1 VPSLRELLEL
11 RVAVPADAGP
21 TDALVQAN
29 LTGTMQLYRVP
40 LTGGELEQLT
50 DEAEPVGGRF
60 LPDGRIVA
68 TMDAGGNERTQL
80 YLLEPGA
87 PLEPLVVE
95 PEFIHW
101 GAQVSPD
108 GRLLAYSCNRR
119 NGVDFDVF
127 VRDLESGEE
136 RTIFAPGGLCESLA
150 FSPDGRSVAVEQL
163 TEKPG
168 DNELWLAPLDG
179 EPELLSPH
187 DDEAFFGTPAW
198 AGGHLYYATNS
209 GRDTQAI
216 GRHGEGVVLES
227 HWDLTCSA
235 DPAGRWLLV
244 AENADGYSRLELRD
258 GATLELHA
266 ELPLPGRGVVEDVAL
281 PRPVFTPDGGTLV
294 YGFTS
299 PVEPGDVWAHEIA
312 SGETRRL
319 TRTHEDLDDLV
330 EPELHRFDSFD
341 GESVP
346 LYLYE
351 NEGRPVVIDIH
362 GGPESQERPVWNP
375 LIQWFVANG
384 YAVAAP
390 NVRGSTGYGRR
401 YEHLDDVRLRL
412 DSVLD
417 VVALHD
423 WLGPERPAVLWGGSY
438 GGYMVLAGLAF
449 HPDRWAA
456 GVDIVG
462 ISSLVTFL
470 ENTSAYRRAFRERE
484 YGSLEHDR
492 EFLESV
498 SPLSRV
504 EQIRAPLFVIHGAN
518 DPRVPLSEAQQL
530 HATLTERGVPCE
542 LLVYEDEGHGLK
554 KLRNR
559 LDAYPRAVEFLGRVL
574 ETEEL
579 DAGAVDVTE
588 PSAQT

>member
-1 VPSLRELLEL
+1 M
-11 RVAVPADAGP
+11 PADAGA
-21 TDALVQAN
+21 THALVQAN
-29 LTGTMQLYRVP
+29 LTGTMQLYRIP
-40 LTGGELEQLT
+40 LGGGDLEQLT
-50 DEAEPVGGRF
+50 DEAEPVGGQY

-68 TMDAGGNERTQL
+68 AMDAGGNERTQL
-80 YLLEPGA
+80 YLLEPGLS
-87 PLEPLVVE
+87 LEPLVVE
-95 PEFIHW
+95 PEFVHW
-101 GAQVSPD
+101 GARVSPD

-119 NGVDFDVF
+119 NGVDVDVF
-127 VRDLESGEE
+127 VRDVDSGEE
-136 RTIFAPGGLCESLA
+136 RTLFAPGGLCESLA
-150 FSPDGRSVAVEQL
+150 FSPDGRAVAVEQL

-168 DNELWLAPLDG
+168 DNELWLVPLDG

-198 AGGHLYYATNS
+198 AGGHLYYATNT

-216 GRHGEGVVLES
+216 VRHGDGVVVES
-227 HWDLTCSA
+227 RWDLTCSA
-235 DPAGRWLLV
+235 DPLGRWLLV

-258 GATLELHA
+258 GATLDPHA
-266 ELPLPGRGVVEDVAL
+266 EVPLPGRGVVADVAL
-281 PRPVFTPDGGTLV
+281 PPPVFTPDGGTLI

-299 PVEPGDVWAHEIA
+299 PVEPGDVWAYDVA

-319 TRTHEDLDDLV
+319 TRTHDALDDLV
-330 EPELHRFDSFD
+330 EPELHRLESFD

-346 LYLYE
+346 VYLYE
-351 NEGRPVVIDIH
+351 NEDRPVVIDIH

-390 NVRGSTGYGRR
+390 NVRGSSGYGRR

-417 VVALHD
+417 VVALQD
-423 WLGPERPAVLWGGSY
+423 WLGADRPAVLWGGSY

-470 ENTSAYRRAFRERE
+470 ENTSSYRRAFRERE
-484 YGSLEHDR
+484 YGSLERDR

-530 HATLTERGVPCE
+530 HASLTERGVPCE
-542 LLVYEDEGHGLK
+542 LLVYDDEGHGLK

-574 ETEEL
+574 E
-579 DAGAVDVTE
+579 GAV
-588 PSAQT
+588 SSRA